1 MNLTKTTFDRN
12 YTPVGN
18 TMEWISNE
26 AISNH
31 IGWSMQ
37 LLLGSNFESRF
48 TNALFI
54 SLLALAQA
62 KALKL
67 QPISFE
73 INRNGKL
80 HDTHIIW
87 SNRCRPK
94 GERWLSMEG
103 YIVLYTQ
110 IMCLQKWL
118 NNIHFEALQCKN
130 WRISTVDE

>member
-1 MNLTKTTFDRN
+1 MDFRRSDFQPLWLKYAAITRI
-12 YTPVGN
+12 
-18 TMEWISNE
+18 ELWISFYKCTV
-26 AISNH
+26 I
-31 IGWSMQ
+31 
-37 LLLGSNFESRF
+37 
-48 TNALFI
+48 I
-54 SLLALAQA
+54 SLLALVQA

-110 IMCLQKWL
+110 IICLQKWL
-118 NNIHFEALQCKN
+118 NNIHFEALQCN
-130 WRISTVDE
+130 NGRYTVRKFLQSMNNTAIFNCNLS